1 MVSQT
6 ILLLTSDDVK
16 LSLIAGH
23 LINGPDDSLNRLS
36 RRSLSIEV
44 QYIKVY
50 KLYVHNN
57 DV

>member
-23 LINGPDDSLNRLS
+23 LINGLDDSLK
-36 RRSLSIEV
+36 SI
-44 QYIKVY
+44 IKAHQ
-50 KLYVHNN
+50 LIH
-57 DV
+57 